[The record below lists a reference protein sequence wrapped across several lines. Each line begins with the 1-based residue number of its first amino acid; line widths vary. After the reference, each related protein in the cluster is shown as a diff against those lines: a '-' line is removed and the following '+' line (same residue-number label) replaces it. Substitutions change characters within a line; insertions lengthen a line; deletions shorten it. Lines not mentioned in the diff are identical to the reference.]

1 MVYLVAGGAGFIGT
15 NYCLYFLNSKIHKDD
30 ILVVV
35 DKLSYASNN
44 VIKELS
50 NDKNIIFIKED
61 IRKYNKMNEIF
72 KKYTFDYVINFAAET
87 HVDTSIKKPELF
99 IKNNIDITL
108 NLLKLSLKYHVKRF
122 HQISTDEVYGATR
135 LDSTYAFKESDPLNP
150 TNPYSVSKASS
161 DLLTL
166 SFFKTYGLNVTISRS
181 SNNFGPYQNEEKLI
195 PLVIKRALNN
205 EMIPVYGNGNN
216 VRDWL
221 YVKDHVYALD
231 QVILKGRAGEIYNIS
246 SHNEFSNIKLIL
258 FILAFLKKDTSL
270 IKFVKDRK
278 GHDERYALNTD
289 KLYKEIGVHF
299 ADKNFLID
307 LSSYI
312 QDFK

>member
-1 MVYLVAGGAGFIGT
+1 M
-15 NYCLYFLNSKIHKDD
+15 
-30 ILVVV
+30 
-35 DKLSYASNN
+35 
-44 VIKELS
+44 
-50 NDKNIIFIKED
+50 
-61 IRKYNKMNEIF
+61 
-72 KKYTFDYVINFAAET
+72 
-87 HVDTSIKKPELF
+87 
-99 IKNNIDITL
+99 
-108 NLLKLSLKYHVKRF
+108 
-122 HQISTDEVYGATR
+122 
-135 LDSTYAFKESDPLNP
+135 
-150 TNPYSVSKASS
+150 
-161 DLLTL
+161 TL

-258 FILAFLKKDTSL
+258 FILTFLKKDTSL

-278 GHDERYALNTD
+278 GHDERYALDTD

-299 ADKNFLID
+299 ADKNFLVD

-312 QDFK
+312 QDFKR